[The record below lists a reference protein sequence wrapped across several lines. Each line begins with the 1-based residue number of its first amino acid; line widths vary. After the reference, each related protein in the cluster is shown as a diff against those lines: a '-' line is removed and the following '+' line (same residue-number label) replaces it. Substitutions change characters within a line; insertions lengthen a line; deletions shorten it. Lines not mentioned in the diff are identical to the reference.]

1 LWLEGKDSGTLKGGS
16 LSKTIRNYLL
26 KKSNYCCSQCGW
38 NKINPVTGNS
48 PLEIHHIDGNYLN
61 NTIEN
66 LQVLC
71 PNCHS
76 LTLNYK
82 ALNSSERTRIQ
93 TRKNYC
99 IDCGKKISFGSLR
112 CRDCENKHRITDK
125 PVSREELKNLIRS
138 IPFTQI
144 GRKYGLTDN
153 AIKKW
158 CISYGLPSKKKD
170 INKYTDEEWA
180 NI

>member
-1 LWLEGKDSGTLKGGS
+1 
-16 LSKTIRNYLL
+16 
-26 KKSNYCCSQCGW
+26 
-38 NKINPVTGNS
+38 
-48 PLEIHHIDGNYLN
+48 LEIHHIDGNYLN

-82 ALNSSERTRIQ
+82 ALNNSERPRTQ

-99 IDCGKKISFGSLR
+99 IDCGKKISFDSLR